1 MDSVLHLI
9 GIARKAGR
17 LEIGEE
23 PVGAAARA
31 RQARLI
37 LVAADAAENSARRA
51 AHFAEAGKTCVLRLP
66 YPKSVLGGMVGR
78 ASCAMLALTD
88 VGLASALAGK
98 LAGADPEQYGAKA
111 ARPGTPPSKA
121 EAPAPKPKRSLPRGV
136 VTVKKKTP

>member
-78 ASCAMLALTD
+78 ASCAMLDCHRTPSRSPSPYLNPFPLSVEVSLT
-88 VGLASALAGK
+88 GCLLSAVSF
-98 LAGADPEQYGAKA
+98 Q
-111 ARPGTPPSKA
+111 RP
-121 EAPAPKPKRSLPRGV
+121 PAPRYTKE
-136 VTVKKKTP
+136 

>member
-37 LVAADAAENSARRA
+37 
-51 AHFAEAGKTCVLRLP
+51 RLP
-66 YPKSVLGGMVGR
+66 
-78 ASCAMLALTD
+78 T
-88 VGLASALAGK
+88 
-98 LAGADPEQYGAKA
+98 QKA
-111 ARPGTPPSKA
+111 ARKLNSTLFLQISGRYICSRHSASAKTAAASPS
-121 EAPAPKPKRSLPRGV
+121 APAPP
-136 VTVKKKTP
+136 KKTVSAPAPRQLPANSFHRAGRQRFARCSRSASSCTGKGFSQ